1 MKGSFRMSDQD
12 NVQRSVLPIPDPPRS
27 GLILYD
33 AKDPE
38 NKYPAIT
45 QLRPPKGA
53 PNVLLILIDDAG
65 FGSSSAFGGPCKT
78 PNAERLAAGGLKF
91 NRFHTTALCS
101 PTRQALLTGRNHHT
115 VAMGGITEIA
125 TGSPGYSSILPNNC
139 SPLARTLKL
148 NGYAT
153 AQFGKCHE
161 VPVWQTSPAG
171 PFDAWPTGGGG
182 FEYFYGFI
190 GGEAHQWYP
199 SLYEGTSPVEVKK
212 TPEEGY
218 HLVED
223 MTEKAINW
231 IGQEKALMPD
241 KPFFVYFAPG
251 ATHAPHHVPKEWADK
266 YKGKFDQGWD
276 KLREE
281 TFARQKKLGVIPADC
296 QLTPRHKEIP
306 SWDDMPAALKPV
318 LIRQMEVYA
327 GFMEYV
333 DYNVGRLVDS
343 IKNLGILDDT
353 LIYYIIGD
361 NGASAEGTLNGTYN
375 EMINFNGASALETP
389 EFLMAHLD
397 KLGGPESYNHYAVGW
412 AHSMNTPYQWT
423 KQVASHWGGTRN
435 GTIVHWP
442 NGIKGKGEIRS
453 QFTHC
458 IDVAPTILEVAGLPQ
473 PTFVNGMQQHPI
485 EGVSMAYAFNDP
497 KAAERH
503 ETQYFEMFGNRG
515 IYHNGW
521 TAVTRHKT
529 PWLLIGEK
537 TPAFDDDVWELYDTT
552 KDWSQAND
560 LSKQMPEKLHDLQ
573 RLWLIEATRYNV
585 LPLDD
590 NLGARINSDTAGRP
604 QLITGKSQILFG
616 SMGRLSENSV
626 LNLKNKSHAVTA
638 GIVVPTTGAEGVIV
652 AQGGNIGGWSLYA
665 KDGKLKY
672 CYNLLGIHQ
681 FYAESSGPLT
691 PGDHQVRMEFAY
703 AGGGLGKG
711 GTATLFV
718 DGKKVGEGKI
728 AATAAM
734 IFSADD
740 GCDVGVDTGSPVSP
754 DYGSRGNEFTG
765 HIKGVQLAI
774 AEDAVSLDHLVSPEE
789 AIHIAM
795 SRQ

>member
-1 MKGSFRMSDQD
+1 MNTPDQISRTD
-12 NVQRSVLPIPDPPRS
+12 LPIPDRART
-27 GLILYD
+27 GLVTYD
-33 AKDPE
+33 AKDPDT
-38 NKYPAIT
+38 KYPPIT

-53 PNVLLILIDDAG
+53 PNVLIVLIDDAG
-65 FGSSSAFGGPCKT
+65 FGSSSAFGGPCNT
-78 PNAERLAAGGLKF
+78 PTAERLAAGGLKY
-91 NRFHTTALCS
+91 NRFHTTAMCS

-115 VAMGGITEIA
+115 VGMGGITEIA
-125 TGSPGYSSILPNNC
+125 SGSPGYNSVLPNTC

-161 VPVWQTSPAG
+161 VPVWETSPAG

-199 SLYEGTSPVEVKK
+199 SLYEGTTPIEVKK

-218 HLVED
+218 HLMED
-223 MTEKAINW
+223 MTDKAINW
-231 IGQEKALMPD
+231 IGQQQALIPD

-266 YKGKFDQGWD
+266 YKGKFNQGWD
-276 KLREE
+276 ELREE
-281 TFARQKKLGVIPADC
+281 IFARQKKLGVIPAEC

-306 SWDDMPAALKPV
+306 AWAEMPAALKPV

-327 GFMEYV
+327 GFLEYA
-333 DYNVGRLVDS
+333 DYHVGRLVDTL
-343 IKNLGILDDT
+343 KDLNLLDNT

-361 NGASAEGTLNGTYN
+361 NGASAEGTLHGTYN
-375 EMINFNGASALETP
+375 EMINFNGAAALETP
-389 EFLMAHLD
+389 EFLMARLD

-412 AHSMNTPYQWT
+412 AHALNTPYQWT

-435 GTIVHWP
+435 GTIIHWP
-442 NGIKGKGEIRS
+442 KGIKGKGELRS
-453 QFTHC
+453 QFHHV
-458 IDVAPTILEVAGLPQ
+458 IDVAPTILELAGLPQ
-473 PTFVNGMQQHPI
+473 PLSVNGVQQHPI
-485 EGVSMAYAFNDP
+485 EGVSMAYSLNDA

-515 IYHNGW
+515 IYHKGW

-529 PWLLIGEK
+529 PWLLVGEK
-537 TPAFDDDVWELYDTT
+537 VPAFDDDDWELYDTG
-552 KDWSQAND
+552 KDWSQANN
-560 LSKQMPEKLHDLQ
+560 LAKQMPDKLHHLQ

-590 NLGARINSDTAGRP
+590 RVAERMNPDLAGRP
-604 QLITGKSQILFG
+604 VLIKGKTQILFG

-626 LNLKNKSHAVTA
+626 VNIKNKSHSVTA
-638 GIVVPTTGAEGVIV
+638 GIVVPPRGAEGVII
-652 AQGGNIGGWSLYA
+652 AQGGNIGGWSLYT
-665 KDGKLKY
+665 KGGKLKY
-672 CYNLLGIHQ
+672 CYNLLGIEY
-681 FYAESSGPLT
+681 FYAESASVLP
-691 PGDHQVRMEFAY
+691 PGKHQVRMEFAY
-703 AGGGLGKG
+703 DGGGIGKG
-711 GTATLFV
+711 GTASLYV
-718 DGKKVGEGKI
+718 DGKKVGEGKVR
-728 AATAAM
+728 ATAGM
-734 IFSADD
+734 IFAADD

-765 HIKGVQLAI
+765 HVNGVQLAI
-774 AEDAVSLDHLVSPEE
+774 AEASESADHLVSPEE
-789 AIHIAM
+789 AVRIAM
-795 SRQ
+795 ARQ